1 MTEHAQFRP
10 ATFEDRGA
18 AVPFTTAKL
27 SQTRVRLD
35 DRAHMVLVMPSMAGG
50 AGSYVVPW
58 KAVPEIVTMTV
69 HDRMLHEE
77 ILEARAC
84 TPDAI
89 RRTALKVAATGLA
102 GPTAA
107 QAAKA
112 AAKADDDEVVGAHFL
127 LVMALFA
134 HLGIPRAELMEI
146 GRDGSRWRAVARRT
160 LNAAAGEL
168 HVAPSALYEH
178 MQDLAR
184 TLAPIGLANTP
195 AAPARLRR
203 LLADL
208 TDARHSIMRWS
219 DADRSD
225 VADLGRTT
233 ARVAG
238 VTLQLADAALAELD
252 RSVSDMGVLLC
263 DWGQVFPRLR
273 RSAQRLAWLLDGWDF
288 VVSLWDFH
296 RGGSVQER
304 RDALIQIHRVLP
316 LIPRKELE
324 RAGPDADQ
332 RDLARGGRVRPM
344 QDWRTGRYD
353 LDLVARIEAVK
364 SLALSKG
371 ETRPDEAAAPE
382 PKPSRSAPARDL
394 VLDSSTQGAR

>member
-1 MTEHAQFRP
+1 
-10 ATFEDRGA
+10 
-18 AVPFTTAKL
+18 
-27 SQTRVRLD
+27 
-35 DRAHMVLVMPSMAGG
+35 
-50 AGSYVVPW
+50 
-58 KAVPEIVTMTV
+58 VPEIVTMTV

-195 AAPARLRR
+195 
-203 LLADL
+203 
-208 TDARHSIMRWS
+208 
-219 DADRSD
+219 
-225 VADLGRTT
+225 
-233 ARVAG
+233 
-238 VTLQLADAALAELD
+238 LQLADAALAELD